1 MVSTS
6 GNADCFVILRGGKHG
21 PNYDQQS
28 IKLVK
33 DDLLQTG
40 RKPRVMVDCSHGN
53 SEKDFRNQVKVA
65 VALGEQIAAGE
76 QAILGVMIES
86 NINEGKL
93 PSNPSRAPF

>member
-1 MVSTS
+1 
-6 GNADCFVILRGGKHG
+6 
-21 PNYDQQS
+21 
-28 IKLVK
+28 
-33 DDLLQTG
+33 
-40 RKPRVMVDCSHGN
+40 MVDCSHGN